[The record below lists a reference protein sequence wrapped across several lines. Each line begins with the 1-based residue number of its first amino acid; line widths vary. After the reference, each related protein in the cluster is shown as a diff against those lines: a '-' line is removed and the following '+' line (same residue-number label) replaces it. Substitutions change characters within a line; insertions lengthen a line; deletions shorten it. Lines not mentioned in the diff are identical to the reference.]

1 MDNKRAQILS
11 VVALLTRSFPNLI
24 DNALTWY
31 GKFGGMQEGDDDANL
46 LDLNRKP
53 YRDLIIQNTISVFDF
68 RTYLFGRQCNLLF
81 RLRRPVE
88 ICHRALTFI
97 PSFAKTV
104 REHVVGVFTSIFPPS
119 TSAFPF
125 MVL

>member
-1 MDNKRAQILS
+1 MTNDRSMAYM
-11 VVALLTRSFPNLI
+11 LTRQYLKYLI

-46 LDLNRKP
+46 LDLNKKP
-53 YRDLIIQNTISVFDF
+53 YRDLIMQNTISVFDF

-88 ICHRALTFI
+88 ICNRALKFI

-104 REHVVGVFTSIFPPS
+104 REHVVRPLCLRFTMSPKSIYY
-119 TSAFPF
+119 
-125 MVL
+125 